1 MKKYT
6 NLLLLSLLAALLY
19 KTPQFLIE
27 SVSSQMGKL
36 AWVSIIAISNYMLDS
51 VSAIILAVIMI
62 TLLHQST
69 VEGFEGKEKKS
80 KKEKTKEKE
89 IEEMETMEKEKEDA
103 DKEMETDDETEDEEE
118 DDESKEEEME
128 SKEEDDETGKEGFEV
143 LSSTK
148 KKCTKYNKEGFSG
161 FTELL
166 KKLKIPVTN
175 TNTTD
180 LDREIKASAERST
193 LKSTMEYA

>member
-69 VEGFEGKEKKS
+69 VEGFEGKENKS

-89 IEEMETMEKEKEDA
+89 IEEMETMEKEDA

-118 DDESKEEEME
+118 DDESKENE
-128 SKEEDDETGKEGFEV
+128 EEDDETGKEGFEV

-148 KKCTKYNKEGFSG
+148 KKCTRYNKEGFSG

>member
-6 NLLLLSLLAALLY
+6 NLVLLSLLAALLY

-51 VSAIILAVIMI
+51 VAAIILAVIMI

-118 DDESKEEEME
+118 MDSKKDEE
-128 SKEEDDETGKEGFEV
+128 EEDDETGKEGFEV
-143 LSSTK
+143 LSSTE
-148 KKCTKYNKEGFSG
+148 KKCTRYNKEGFSG

>member
-6 NLLLLSLLAALLY
+6 NLVLLSLLAALLY

-51 VSAIILAVIMI
+51 VAAIILAVIMI
-62 TLLHQST
+62 TLLHQSA

-80 KKEKTKEKE
+80 KKEKTKETE

-118 DDESKEEEME
+118 DNESKEDE
-128 SKEEDDETGKEGFEV
+128 EEDDETGKEGFEV

>member
-6 NLLLLSLLAALLY
+6 NLVLLSLLAALLY

-51 VSAIILAVIMI
+51 VAAIILAVIMI

-118 DDESKEEEME
+118 DDESKEDE
-128 SKEEDDETGKEGFEV
+128 EEDDETGKEGFEV

-148 KKCTKYNKEGFSG
+148 KKCTRYKKEGFSG

>member
-6 NLLLLSLLAALLY
+6 NLVLLSLLAALLY
-19 KTPQFLIE
+19 KTPKFLIE

-51 VSAIILAVIMI
+51 VAAIILAVIMI
-62 TLLHQST
+62 TLLHQSA

-118 DDESKEEEME
+118 DNESKKDE
-128 SKEEDDETGKEGFEV
+128 EEDDETGKEGFEV

>member
-6 NLLLLSLLAALLY
+6 NLVLLSLLAALLY

-51 VSAIILAVIMI
+51 VAAIILAVIMI

-80 KKEKTKEKE
+80 KKEKTKETE

-118 DDESKEEEME
+118 DNESK
-128 SKEEDDETGKEGFEV
+128 KDEEDDETGKEGFEV

>member
-6 NLLLLSLLAALLY
+6 NLVLLSLLAALLY

-51 VSAIILAVIMI
+51 VAAIILAVIMI
-62 TLLHQST
+62 TLLHQSA

-80 KKEKTKEKE
+80 KKEKTKETE

-118 DDESKEEEME
+118 DNESKED
-128 SKEEDDETGKEGFEV
+128 EEDDETGKEGFEV

>member
-6 NLLLLSLLAALLY
+6 NLVLLSLLAALLY

-51 VSAIILAVIMI
+51 VAAIILAVIMI
-62 TLLHQST
+62 TLLHQSA

-89 IEEMETMEKEKEDA
+89 IEEMET
-103 DKEMETDDETEDEEE
+103 DDETEDEEE
-118 DDESKEEEME
+118 DDESK
-128 SKEEDDETGKEGFEV
+128 KDEEDDETGKEGFEV

>member
-6 NLLLLSLLAALLY
+6 NLVLLSLLAALLY
-19 KTPQFLIE
+19 KTPKFLIE

-51 VSAIILAVIMI
+51 VAAIILAVIMI

-118 DDESKEEEME
+118 DNESKKDE
-128 SKEEDDETGKEGFEV
+128 EEDDETGKEGFEV

-148 KKCTKYNKEGFSG
+148 KKCGKYTKEGFSG

>member
-6 NLLLLSLLAALLY
+6 NLVLLSLLAALLY

-51 VSAIILAVIMI
+51 VAAIILAVIMI

-69 VEGFEGKEKKS
+69 VEGFEGKEGKEKKS

-118 DDESKEEEME
+118 DNESKENE
-128 SKEEDDETGKEGFEV
+128 EEDDETGKEGFEV

>member
-6 NLLLLSLLAALLY
+6 NLVLLSLLAALLY

-51 VSAIILAVIMI
+51 VAAIILAVIMI

-118 DDESKEEEME
+118 DNESKENE
-128 SKEEDDETGKEGFEV
+128 EEDDEIGKEGFEV

>member
-6 NLLLLSLLAALLY
+6 NLVLLSLLAALLY

-51 VSAIILAVIMI
+51 VAAIILAVIMI

-89 IEEMETMEKEKEDA
+89 IEEMETMEKEDA
-103 DKEMETDDETEDEEE
+103 DKEMETDDETENEEE
-118 DDESKEEEME
+118 DDESKENE
-128 SKEEDDETGKEGFEV
+128 EEDDETGKEGFEV

-148 KKCTKYNKEGFSG
+148 KKCRRYNKEGFSG

>member
-69 VEGFEGKEKKS
+69 VEGFEGKENKS

-89 IEEMETMEKEKEDA
+89 IEEMETMEKEDA

-118 DDESKEEEME
+118 MDSKKDEE
-128 SKEEDDETGKEGFEV
+128 EEDDETGKEGFEV

-148 KKCTKYNKEGFSG
+148 KKCTRYNKEGFSG

>member
-6 NLLLLSLLAALLY
+6 NLVLLSLLAALLY

-51 VSAIILAVIMI
+51 VAAIILAVIMI

-118 DDESKEEEME
+118 DNESKEDE
-128 SKEEDDETGKEGFEV
+128 EEDDETGKEGFEV

>member
-1 MKKYT
+1 
-6 NLLLLSLLAALLY
+6 
-19 KTPQFLIE
+19 
-27 SVSSQMGKL
+27 
-36 AWVSIIAISNYMLDS
+36 
-51 VSAIILAVIMI
+51 
-62 TLLHQST
+62 
-69 VEGFEGKEKKS
+69 
-80 KKEKTKEKE
+80 
-89 IEEMETMEKEKEDA
+89 METMEKEKEDA

-118 DDESKEEEME
+118 DDESKKDE
-128 SKEEDDETGKEGFEV
+128 EEDDETGKEGFEV

>member
-6 NLLLLSLLAALLY
+6 NLVLLSLLAALLY

-51 VSAIILAVIMI
+51 VAAIILAVIMI

-118 DDESKEEEME
+118 DNESK
-128 SKEEDDETGKEGFEV
+128 KDEEDDETGKEGFEV

>member
-6 NLLLLSLLAALLY
+6 NLVLLSLLAALLY
-19 KTPQFLIE
+19 KTPKFLIE

-118 DDESKEEEME
+118 DNESKED
-128 SKEEDDETGKEGFEV
+128 EEDDETGKEGFEV

>member
-6 NLLLLSLLAALLY
+6 NLVLLSLLAALLY

-51 VSAIILAVIMI
+51 VAAIILAVIMI

-118 DDESKEEEME
+118 DDESKKDE
-128 SKEEDDETGKEGFEV
+128 EEDDETGKEGFEV

>member
-118 DDESKEEEME
+118 DDE
-128 SKEEDDETGKEGFEV
+128 TGKEGFEV

-148 KKCTKYNKEGFSG
+148 KKCTRYNKEGFSG

>member
-6 NLLLLSLLAALLY
+6 NLVLLSLLAALLY

-51 VSAIILAVIMI
+51 VAAIILAVIMI

-118 DDESKEEEME
+118 MDSKKDEE
-128 SKEEDDETGKEGFEV
+128 EEDDETGKEGFEV

-148 KKCTKYNKEGFSG
+148 KKCTRYNKEGFSG

>member
-6 NLLLLSLLAALLY
+6 NLVLLSLLAALLY

-51 VSAIILAVIMI
+51 VAAIILAVIMI
-62 TLLHQST
+62 TLLHQSA

-118 DDESKEEEME
+118 DDESK
-128 SKEEDDETGKEGFEV
+128 KDEEDDETGKEGFEV

>member
-6 NLLLLSLLAALLY
+6 NLVLLSLLAALLY

-51 VSAIILAVIMI
+51 VAAIILAVIMI

-118 DDESKEEEME
+118 DNESKENE
-128 SKEEDDETGKEGFEV
+128 EEDDETGKEGFEV

>member
-6 NLLLLSLLAALLY
+6 NLVLLSLLAALLY

-118 DDESKEEEME
+118 DNESKED
-128 SKEEDDETGKEGFEV
+128 EEDDETGKEGFEV

>member
-6 NLLLLSLLAALLY
+6 NLVLLSLLAALLY

-51 VSAIILAVIMI
+51 VAAIILAVIMI
-62 TLLHQST
+62 TLLHQSA

-118 DDESKEEEME
+118 DNESKED
-128 SKEEDDETGKEGFEV
+128 EEDDETGKEGFEV

>member
-6 NLLLLSLLAALLY
+6 NLVLLSLLAALLY

-89 IEEMETMEKEKEDA
+89 IEEMETMEKEDA

-118 DDESKEEEME
+118 DDESKENE
-128 SKEEDDETGKEGFEV
+128 EEDDETGKEGFEV

-148 KKCTKYNKEGFSG
+148 KKCTRYNKEGFSG

>member
-6 NLLLLSLLAALLY
+6 NLVLLSLLAALLY

-118 DDESKEEEME
+118 DNE

-148 KKCTKYNKEGFSG
+148 KKCRRYNKEGFSG